1 MTVKKVLFNTIK
13 TTGVVGAFA
22 FIVSCGGG
30 IPEESEKTAATDFNA
45 FSVEEVLEMVA
56 YENDVTRTLYTKG
69 IVGAGKKQG
78 LKFDEDWQDDEVEA
92 GPLPALFLRGIS
104 SDIRKSPV
112 PLGLYLGSDYPI
124 NASNK
129 LVGKQAELFKKI
141 KANQKPQFFY
151 DESQK
156 LHTAMFADMAMAA
169 PCVNCHNDHK
179 NTTKT
184 DWKLGDVMGAT
195 TWQYPSDSLSYK
207 QAVGVLNAYRN
218 GTKAIYNA
226 YLEEIA
232 AFKSS
237 EKPTIGNTWPSKG
250 FYLPTAEVFIDSVR
264 KLTSYKSLEV
274 LLKKGEAVASN

>member
-1 MTVKKVLFNTIK
+1 MKKLTISLSK
-13 TTGVVGAFA
+13 IAVYGAAAIVGLS
-22 FIVSCGGG
+22 SCGGG
-30 IPEESEKTAATDFNA
+30 IPEETTTAEVSDKV

-56 YENDVTRTLYTKG
+56 AENDVTRTLYTKG

-104 SDIRKSPV
+104 SDIRKSSV
-112 PLGLYLGSDYPI
+112 PLGLYLGSDFPI

-129 LVGKQAELFKKI
+129 LEGKQAELFAKI
-141 KANQKPQFFY
+141 KEDQKPQFFY
-151 DESQK
+151 DEAQK
-156 LHTAMFADMAMAA
+156 VHTAMFADMAMAA
-169 PCVNCHNDHK
+169 PCVNCHNDHPQSSK
-179 NTTKT
+179 K

-207 QAVGVLNAYRN
+207 EAVGVLNAYRN

-226 YLEEIA
+226 YLDEIA
-232 AFKSS
+232 AFKNSP
-237 EKPTIGNTWPSKG
+237 KPAIGETWPSKG
-250 FYLPTAEVFIDSVR
+250 FNLPTAEVFIDSVR

-274 LLKKGEAVASN
+274 LVKKGSAVTAN

>member
-1 MTVKKVLFNTIK
+1 MRKLTNTLSKIAASSFVAII
-13 TTGVVGAFA
+13 GLN
-22 FIVSCGGG
+22 SCGNA
-30 IPEESEKTAATDFNA
+30 IPEEGAESAASDKA

-56 YENDVTRTLYTKG
+56 VENDITRTLYTKG

-104 SDIRKSPV
+104 SDIRKSSV
-112 PLGLYLGSDYPI
+112 PLGLYLGSDFPI

-129 LVGKQAELFKKI
+129 LEGKQAALFKKI

-151 DESQK
+151 DEAQK
-156 LHTAMFADMAMAA
+156 VHTAMFADMAMAA
-169 PCVNCHNDHK
+169 PCVNCHNDHP
-179 NTTKT
+179 NTSKK

-207 QAVGVLNAYRN
+207 EAVGVLNAYRN

-232 AFKSS
+232 AFKTSP
-237 EKPTIGNTWPSKG
+237 KPTIGKTWPSKG
-250 FYLPTAEVFIDSVR
+250 FNLPTAEVFIDSVR

-274 LLKKGEAVASN
+274 LVKKGAAVTSN

>member
-1 MTVKKVLFNTIK
+1 MRKVSLQLTKKTMAVLTA
-13 TTGVVGAFA
+13 TFA
-22 FIVSCGGG
+22 LISCGKG
-30 IPEESEKTAATDFNA
+30 IPEEEGASIASAKA

-56 YENDVTRTLYTKG
+56 AENDITRTLYTKG

-78 LKFDEDWQDDEVEA
+78 MKFDEDWQDDEVEA
-92 GPLPALFLRGIS
+92 GPLPALFLRGVS
-104 SDIRKSPV
+104 ADIRKSPV

-129 LVGKQAELFKKI
+129 FEGQQAELFKKI
-141 KANQKPQFFY
+141 KVDRKPQFFY
-151 DESQK
+151 DETQK
-156 LHTAMFADMAMAA
+156 VHTAMFADVAMAA
-169 PCVNCHNDHK
+169 PCVSCHNQHK
-179 NTTKT
+179 NTPKT

-207 QAVGVLNAYRN
+207 EAIGVLNAYRN

-226 YLEEIA
+226 YLAEIA

-237 EKPTIGNTWPSKG
+237 EKPVIGDKWPSKG

-264 KLTSYKSLEV
+264 QKASYKTMEV
-274 LLKKGEAVASN
+274 LTKKGASIVSN

>member
-1 MTVKKVLFNTIK
+1 MKKVSLQLSKKIVAVLTVSYVLF
-13 TTGVVGAFA
+13 
-22 FIVSCGGG
+22 SCGKG
-30 IPEESEKTAATDFNA
+30 IPEEETSDMASAKA

-56 YENDVTRTLYTKG
+56 AENDITRTLYTKG

-78 LKFDEDWQDDEVEA
+78 MKFDEDWQDDEVEA
-92 GPLPALFLRGIS
+92 GPLPALFLRGVS
-104 SDIRKSPV
+104 ADIRKSPV

-129 LVGKQAELFKKI
+129 FEGQQAALFKKI
-141 KANQKPQFFY
+141 KIDKKPQFFY
-151 DESQK
+151 DETQK
-156 LHTAMFADMAMAA
+156 VHTAMFADVAMAA
-169 PCVNCHNDHK
+169 PCVSCHNEHQ
-179 NTTKT
+179 NTSKS

-207 QAVGVLNAYRN
+207 EAIGVLNAYRN

-226 YLEEIA
+226 YLAEIA

-237 EKPTIGNTWPSKG
+237 DKPVIGDKWPSKG

-264 KLTSYKSLEV
+264 QKASYKTMEKLT
-274 LLKKGEAVASN
+274 KKGASIVSN

>member
-1 MTVKKVLFNTIK
+1 MKILNFKTLVILTGIANVLT
-13 TTGVVGAFA
+13 
-22 FIVSCGGG
+22 SCGGSL
-30 IPEESEKTAATDFNA
+30 PEENTSDIASNDNV

-56 YENDVTRTLYTKG
+56 TENDITRTLYTKG

-78 LKFDEDWQDDEVEA
+78 LKFDEDWQDDKVEA

-104 SDIRKSPV
+104 SDIRKSSV

-129 LVGKQAELFKKI
+129 LEGKQAELFDKI
-141 KANQKPQFFY
+141 KADKKPQFFY

-156 LHTAMFADMAMAA
+156 LHTAMFADVAMAA
-169 PCVNCHNDHK
+169 PCVSCHNDHK

-207 QAVGVLNAYRN
+207 QAVNVLNAYRN

-226 YLEEIA
+226 YLAEIKD
-232 AFKSS
+232 FKESK
-237 EKPTIGNTWPSKG
+237 KPTIGDKWPSKG
-250 FYLPTAEVFIDSVR
+250 FYVPTAEVFIDSVR
-264 KLTSYKSLEV
+264 KLASYKSLEV
-274 LLKKGEAVASN
+274 LVKKGDPLASN